1 MVEAKTLVNILKFKC
16 FITKTLGLP
25 IIRLKYLFLILGP
38 PFETE
43 GPPFETEGP
52 PFGKQSGA
60 FNQKVCR
67 GLGDSQ
73 YRH

>member
-43 GPPFETEGP
+43 GPPLENKGGP
-52 PFGKQSGA
+52 WPPLQS
-60 FNQKVCR
+60 KIV
-67 GLGDSQ
+67 
-73 YRH
+73 

>member
-25 IIRLKYLFLILGP
+25 IIRLKYSFLILGP

-43 GPPFETEGP
+43 GPPLENKGGP
-52 PFGKQSGA
+52 WPPLQSKSVQRPG
-60 FNQKVCR
+60 
-67 GLGDSQ
+67 
-73 YRH
+73 

>member
-43 GPPFETEGP
+43 GPPF
-52 PFGKQSGA
+52 GKQ
-60 FNQKVCR
+60 R
-67 GLGDSQ
+67 GGPWPPLQSKSV
-73 YRH
+73 

>member
-43 GPPFETEGP
+43 GPLFVKQRGDLGP
-52 PFGKQSGA
+52 PF
-60 FNQKVCR
+60 NRKVC
-67 GLGDSQ
+67 
-73 YRH
+73 